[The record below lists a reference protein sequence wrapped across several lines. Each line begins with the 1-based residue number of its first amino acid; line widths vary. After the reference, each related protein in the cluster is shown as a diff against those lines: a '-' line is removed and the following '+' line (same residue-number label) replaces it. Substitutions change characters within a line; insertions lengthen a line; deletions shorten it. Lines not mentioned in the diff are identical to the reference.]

1 MTTAYP
7 LHWPDTIPRAGRREA
22 GNFKTSL
29 AGALKNVQDSLRK
42 FGTDSGKPLAN
53 VVLSSNCSLGVEKPQ
68 DPGVAAWFTWDGE
81 QFCIPVDRYQ
91 TPAANL
97 QAIHHILEARR
108 VELRHGT
115 LALVRATFSGFRA
128 LPAPAGTAKRTWRAV
143 MNFGEEH
150 PPLTMPQVKERYRQ
164 LASARHP
171 DKNGGSHERMTEL
184 NAALAEAEKEL
195 KPC

>member
-7 LHWPDTIPRAGRREA
+7 LHWPDTIPRARHREA
-22 GNFKTSL
+22 GSFKTSL

-81 QFCIPVDRYQ
+81 QFCIPVDRYL

-128 LPAPAGTAKRTWRAV
+128 LPAPAGQKKRTWREV

-184 NAALAEAEKEL
+184 NNALTEAEKEL
-195 KPC
+195 KP